1 MPRTKTRKAKAA
13 KAGIKTKKSPKY
25 LCFRC
30 QKTFPTRRGLKI
42 HSRAHLQALRELI
55 MLEKGHIPIETKMG
69 SEFKGKNKIIVA
81 EN

>member
-13 KAGIKTKKSPKY
+13 KAKAKVKSPKH

-42 HSRAHLQALRELI
+42 HSKAHLQALRELI